1 MTQSKIHEQQ
11 DGMEVRLGLHLDGQ
25 HGTAFKAQLD
35 SLTTGPLGML
45 NVLET
50 QLGLLRLEVSNSD
63 RVLQYLEIL
72 KRLDSPERFYHRSF
86 AVDALGTAATLLNW
100 RDQWHLHGWTITA
113 SEVPLNG
120 EQPRLRDMAAVDTE
134 AVKSLALSIGE
145 RLALV
150 SLRLKS
156 RKVRIA
162 AVVLC
167 EALENWPQAWRSVLS
182 QLKLSL
188 DKADLVRA
196 NAGTMLAEIQ
206 QALLSLNSKG
216 NAPKIRWRDDGSV
229 AVLQAESPL
238 LAANWVADQ
247 LRDRDAKTC
256 EQVLLCAPDA
266 ALLDDVIVAANLP
279 RQGFKESSPFRPA
292 LQVLPMVLS
301 QLWFPTDIYGLL
313 KFLTHPICPVPA
325 IARTHLAEMLA
336 RTPGIGSGPAWE
348 EALERIEKAC
358 EEAKYDWVAVRERIR
373 IWIEHP
379 RFDPASGIT
388 LVALTERLKL
398 LASYF
403 QGRLLDKDNAKQ
415 MAFTSALSQTMTLQR
430 SVNALA
436 LQGDTHIGVQ
446 SLQTLLLQATAQGSS
461 NPLFVA
467 QVGACRTV
475 TQPGSA
481 VDSAQT
487 VFWWQLSAPASAAAY
502 PWSLSELASLRNS
515 GVDLPDLNEAMSQ
528 EAMLWQR
535 PVMAATDQL
544 KLVLPAPGVE
554 VHPLWLL
561 LESLFEKGF
570 RPPVAALERA
580 LTDSSLVQVPPSPLP
595 ERKRWWE
602 LPEGVAIDPRTSES
616 YSSLEQYLF
625 NPYVWVLKYPA
636 KLSPSSILDVSE
648 GFLLYG
654 NLSHHLVERCLQQK
668 DALVQPDAAFE
679 AWFGPAFDDLISQ
692 EGAVLQMPGRQEEL
706 STFRRKLL
714 YSMRQLRIQLRAA
727 DVTIALSEEKLEGHF
742 TGGNISGSSD
752 LLLTRQDGQQ
762 AILDLK
768 WGRKSYED
776 KLKDNRHLQLA
787 IYGEMV
793 RQRTGNWPRLAYFS
807 LGSGELL
814 ATDNEFFPKA
824 KLVRKAKDVADEG
837 AAHLWQRFLKTW
849 AWRRAQTDRG
859 RIEVVLEEHEDE
871 LPAEDALAIEVLNIN
886 YNDFSAL
893 AGWGEDQ

>member
-1 MTQSKIHEQQ
+1 MKI
-11 DGMEVRLGLHLDGQ
+11 RLGLYLDGQ
-25 HGTAFKAQLD
+25 CGAAFKAQLD

-50 QLGLLRLEVSNSD
+50 QLGLLRLDVSNSD
-63 RVLQYLEIL
+63 RVLQYLEVL
-72 KRLDSPERFYHRSF
+72 KRLDSPQRFYHQSF
-86 AVDALGTAATLLNW
+86 AVDALGTTATLLNW
-100 RDQWHLHGWTITA
+100 RDQWHLHG
-113 SEVPLNG
+113 LNG
-120 EQPRLRDMAAVDTE
+120 TAASVLIHGMQPRLRDMAAIELE
-134 AVKSLALSIGE
+134 ADKILAPSIGE
-145 RLALV
+145 RLTSIASALQ
-150 SLRLKS
+150 LK
-156 RKVRIA
+156 KVRIA
-162 AVVLC
+162 MVVLC
-167 EALENWPQAWRSVLS
+167 EPLKNWPQAWRNALS
-182 QLKLSL
+182 QLNLSF
-188 DKADLVRA
+188 DEPASVSAK
-196 NAGTMLAEIQ
+196 AGTMLADIQ
-206 QALLSLNSKG
+206 QALISLNSKG
-216 NAPKIRWRDDGSV
+216 NANKIRWRDDGSV

-238 LAANWVADQ
+238 LAANWVANQFRDQ
-247 LRDRDAKTC
+247 DAHAC
-256 EQVLLCAPDA
+256 EQILLCASDA

-301 QLWFPTDIYGLL
+301 QLWLPTDIYSLL

-325 IARTHLAEMLA
+325 IARTELAEMLA
-336 RTPGIGSGPAWE
+336 RTPGIGNGPAWDA
-348 EALERIEKAC
+348 ALKRIEKAC
-358 EEAKYDWVAVRERIR
+358 EEAQYDWADVRERIR
-373 IWIEHP
+373 LWIEHP
-379 RFDPASGIT
+379 RFNPASGIT
-388 LVALTERLKL
+388 LVALTERLKQ

-403 QGRLLDKDNAKQ
+403 QGRLQDNDSAKQ
-415 MAFTSALSQTMTLQR
+415 MAFTSALSQTLTLQR

-436 LQGDTHIGVQ
+436 LQGETHIGVQ
-446 SLQTLLLQATAQGSS
+446 SLQTLLLQATAQGAF

-475 TQPGSA
+475 TQPGAA

-487 VFWWQLSAPASAAAY
+487 VFWWQLAAPLSNPAY
-502 PWSLSELASLRNS
+502 PWSISELATLRKA
-515 GVDLPDLNEAMSQ
+515 GVDLPDLNDTMSQ

-535 PVMAATDQL
+535 PVLAATEKL

-570 RPPVAALERA
+570 RPPVVALEHS
-580 LTDSSLVQVPPSPLP
+580 LTDASLLPVPSRPLP

-602 LPEGVAIDPRTSES
+602 LPDDVAIEPRTAES

-625 NPYVWVLKYPA
+625 NPYIWVLRYSA
-636 KLSPSSILDVSE
+636 KLSPSSILDVSD
-648 GFLLYG
+648 GVLLYG
-654 NLSHHLVERCLQQK
+654 NLSHHLVERYLQQK

-679 AWFGPAFDDLISQ
+679 AWFDTAFDELISQ
-692 EGAVLQMPGRQEEL
+692 EGTVLQMPGRQEEL

-727 DVTIALSEEKLEGHF
+727 DVTLALSEVKLEGQF
-742 TGGNISGSSD
+742 TGGKITGSSD
-752 LLLTRQDGQQ
+752 LLLTRKDGQQ

-768 WGRKSYED
+768 WGSKSYQI
-776 KLKDNRHLQLA
+776 KLEDNRQLQLA

-814 ATDNEFFPKA
+814 ATDNDFFPKA
-824 KLVRKAKDVADEG
+824 KLVRKAKDVAEEG

-849 AWRRAQTDRG
+849 AWRRAQIIEG
-859 RIEVVLEEHEDE
+859 RIEVVLEEHDDE

-886 YNDFSAL
+886 YNDFAVL
-893 AGWGEDQ
+893 AGWGTN

>member
-1 MTQSKIHEQQ
+1 MR
-11 DGMEVRLGLHLDGQ
+11 VRLGLYLDGQ
-25 HGTAFKAQLD
+25 HGTAFKAELD

-50 QLGLLRLEVSNSD
+50 QLGLLRLENSNSD
-63 RVLQYLEIL
+63 RVLQYLDVL
-72 KRLDSPERFYHRSF
+72 KRLDSQTRFYHQSF
-86 AVDALGTAATLLNW
+86 AVDGLGTAATLLNW
-100 RDQWHLHGWTITA
+100 RDQWHLHGWTRTA
-113 SEVPLNG
+113 SAALING
-120 EQPRLRDMAAVDTE
+120 EQPRLRDMAAIDTE
-134 AVKSLALSIGE
+134 AVTTLAPSIGE
-145 RLALV
+145 RLSLIASALQ
-150 SLRLKS
+150 SKN
-156 RKVRIA
+156 VRIA
-162 AVVLC
+162 TIMLC
-167 EALENWPQAWRSVLS
+167 EPLKNWPQAWRNVLS
-182 QLKLSL
+182 QLTLSF
-188 DKADLVRA
+188 DEVASVSAK
-196 NAGTMLAEIQ
+196 AGTMLADIQ

-216 NAPKIRWRDDGSV
+216 NAHKISWRDDGSV
-229 AVLQAESPL
+229 AILQAESPL
-238 LAANWVADQ
+238 LAASWVADH
-247 LRDRDAKTC
+247 LRDRDALAC
-256 EQVLLCAPDA
+256 EQILLCAPDA

-301 QLWFPTDIYGLL
+301 QLWNPTDIYGLL

-325 IARTHLAEMLA
+325 VARTHLAEMLA

-348 EALERIEKAC
+348 ETLERIEKAC
-358 EEAKYDWVAVRERIR
+358 EDSEYDWASVREKIR
-373 IWIEHP
+373 LWIEHP

-388 LVALTERLKL
+388 LLALTDRLKQ

-403 QGRLLDKDNAKQ
+403 QGRLLDKEAAKQ
-415 MAFTSALSQTMTLQR
+415 MAYTSALAQTLTLQR

-436 LQGDTHIGVQ
+436 LQGETHIGVQ
-446 SLQTLLLQATAQGSS
+446 SLQTLLLQATAQGSF
-461 NPLFVA
+461 NPLLVA

-475 TQPGSA
+475 TQPGGA

-487 VFWWQLSAPASAAAY
+487 VFWWQLTAPASAAAY
-502 PWSLSELASLRNS
+502 PWSLSELAALRS
-515 GVDLPDLNEAMSQ
+515 AGVDLPDLNDAMSQ

-535 PVMAATDQL
+535 PIFAATEQL

-570 RPPVAALERA
+570 RPPVVALEHS
-580 LTDSSLVQVPPSPLP
+580 LTDPNLLSVPSRPLP

-602 LPEGVAIDPRTSES
+602 LPEDVSIEPRTSES

-625 NPYVWVLKYPA
+625 DPYAWVLRYPA

-648 GFLLYG
+648 GVLLYG
-654 NLSHHLVERCLQQK
+654 NLSHHLVERFLQQQ
-668 DALVQPDAAFE
+668 DALVQPDSAFE
-679 AWFGPAFDDLISQ
+679 AWFGSAFDELIAQ

-727 DVTIALSEEKLEGHF
+727 DVTIALSEEDLEGQF
-742 TGGNISGSSD
+742 IGGSISGSSD
-752 LLLTRQDGQQ
+752 LLLTRKDGQQ

-768 WGRKSYED
+768 WGSKSYQV
-776 KLKDNRHLQLA
+776 KLEDNRHLQLA

-793 RQRTGNWPRLAYFS
+793 RQRSGNWPRLAYFS

-814 ATDNEFFPKA
+814 ATDSDFFPKA
-824 KLVRKAKDVADEG
+824 KLVRKAKGVAEEG

-849 AWRRAQTDRG
+849 AWRRAQIDQG
-859 RIEVVLEEHEDE
+859 RIEVVLEKYEDE
-871 LPAEDALAIEVLNIN
+871 LPGEDALAIEVLNIN
-886 YNDFSAL
+886 YNDFAAL
-893 AGWGEDQ
+893 AGWGTNQ

>member
-1 MTQSKIHEQQ
+1 MKATHIKR
-11 DGMEVRLGLHLDGQ
+11 DGMNIRLGLYLDGQ
-25 HGTAFKAQLD
+25 HGTTFKAQLD

-63 RVLQYLEIL
+63 RVLQYLEVL
-72 KRLDSPERFYHRSF
+72 KRLDSSERFYHQSF
-86 AVDALGTAATLLNW
+86 GVDALGTAATLLNW
-100 RDQWHLHGWTITA
+100 RDQWHLHGWTGA
-113 SEVPLNG
+113 AADFLVNG
-120 EQPRLRDMAAVDTE
+120 EQPRLRDMAAIDIE
-134 AVKSLALSIGE
+134 AVKTLAPSIGE

-150 SLRLKS
+150 SSALQS

-162 AVVLC
+162 MVVLC
-167 EALENWPQAWRSVLS
+167 EPLNNWPQAWRTVLS
-182 QLKLSL
+182 QLNLS
-188 DKADLVRA
+188 ADEMNLVRA
-196 NAGTMLAEIQ
+196 NPGTMLAEIQ
-206 QALLSLNSKG
+206 QSLLLLNSKG
-216 NAPKIRWRDDGSV
+216 SAQKIRWRNDDSV

-247 LRDRDAKTC
+247 LRDRNADNC

-292 LQVLPMVLS
+292 LQVLPLVLS
-301 QLWFPTDIYGLL
+301 QLWLPTDIYGLL

-325 IARTHLAEMLA
+325 IARIPLAEMLA
-336 RTPGIGSGPAWE
+336 RTPGIGSGPAWVE
-348 EALERIEKAC
+348 TLNRIEKAC
-358 EEAKYDWVAVRERIR
+358 EDAEYDWVSVRDRIR
-373 IWIEHP
+373 VWIEHP
-379 RFDPASGIT
+379 RFEPAAGIN
-388 LVALTERLKL
+388 LVALTDRLKQ

-403 QGRLLDKDNAKQ
+403 QGRLLDKDTAKQ

-436 LQGDTHIGVQ
+436 LQGETHIKMQ
-446 SLQTLLLQATAQGSS
+446 PLQTLLLQATAQGSF

-475 TQPGSA
+475 TQPGA
-481 VDSAQT
+481 AIDAAQT
-487 VFWWQLSAPASAAAY
+487 VFWWQLSAPAFASAY
-502 PWSLSELASLRNS
+502 PWSISELATLRKA
-515 GVDLPDLNEAMSQ
+515 GVDLPDLNDAMSQ

-535 PVMAATDQL
+535 PVFAATEQL

-561 LESLFEKGF
+561 LESLFEKGL
-570 RPPVAALERA
+570 RPPVVALEHS
-580 LTDSSLVQVPPSPLP
+580 LTDASLVPVPPRPLP

-602 LPEGVAIDPRTSES
+602 LPDDVAIEPRAAES

-625 NPYVWVLKYPA
+625 NPYVWVLRYPA

-648 GFLLYG
+648 GVLLYG

-668 DALVQPDAAFE
+668 DALMQPDAAFE
-679 AWFGPAFDDLISQ
+679 AWFGPAFGDLISQ

-714 YSMRQLRIQLRAA
+714 YSIRQLRIQLRAA
-727 DVTIALSEEKLEGHF
+727 GVTVAISEEKLEGQF
-742 TGGNISGSSD
+742 VGGNISGSSD
-752 LLLTRQDGQQ
+752 LLLTRKDGQQ

-814 ATDNEFFPKA
+814 ATDNDFFPKA
-824 KLVRKAKDVADEG
+824 KLIRKAADVADEG

-849 AWRRAQTDRG
+849 AWRRAQIDQG
-859 RIEVVLEEHEDE
+859 RIEVVLEAHEDE
-871 LPAEDALAIEVLNIN
+871 LPDEDALAIEVLNIN
-886 YNDFSAL
+886 YNDFAAL